1 LYALS
6 SFVISRGGANS
17 LCEIIALKK
26 PCVCIP
32 LSKATR
38 GDQIENAK
46 YYESKGAIIMLDQNN
61 LTLSSL
67 FSSIDTLAKNKDK
80 FLSSMKNLNVDGTNA
95 IVENIRKRTDFLA
108 KGHEF

>member
-6 SFVISRGGANS
+6 SFVVSRGGANS

-46 YYESKGAIIMLDQNN
+46 YYESKGALIHLPENELTITTLLNSLDALENN
-61 LTLSSL
+61 KAEYVS
-67 FSSIDTLAKNKDK
+67 A
-80 FLSSMKNLNVDGTNA
+80 MKKLDVDGTA
-95 IVENIRKRTDFLA
+95 RIVDYVRKRTEFLA
-108 KGHEF
+108 KEHEF